1 MQRWLVVKREGVAMR
16 LTHNSLSVL
25 FSITLLSVGTTL
37 SGCGGSDGSSPEGP
51 PVNEL
56 SSNKARVTAPAVS
69 SEDALTFANDN
80 LALSVDLHLA
90 LRSSESGNFVFS
102 QTSISTALGMLYAGA
117 RTTTAAQMADTL
129 HFSLPAARLHA
140 GFNALD
146 LALTTPS
153 TSNASAFQLT
163 FANSIWI
170 QKDFSVLPG
179 FLDTLAE
186 NYGAGL
192 FVEDFQSAPEP
203 ARNTIN
209 GWVAHRTEGQ
219 IPSLFPQGSI
229 NTLTRLVLANAV
241 YFHGDWKVKFKKDS
255 PNEIFHALSGDVSVP
270 TMHGANNAA
279 IWSGAGWNAGVLDYV
294 GNTTSM
300 IIVVPDAGTFAAF
313 ESGLTF
319 ESLSAI
325 LAGAGSGGRADLIM
339 PRFKFSTDVGLNET
353 LSALGM
359 PEAFSDGADFSGING
374 GRDLRIQSV
383 IHQAIINVDES
394 GTTASAA
401 TGVSVGVTSLP
412 PTLVVN
418 RPFLFFVRHNPT
430 GAILFQGRVVD
441 PSK

>member
-1 MQRWLVVKREGVAMR
+1 MR
-16 LTHNSLSVL
+16 RAHNSLVVL
-25 FSITLLSVGTTL
+25 FGFFFLLVGVTL
-37 SGCGGSDGSSPEGP
+37 SGCGGSEGSPPDDAP
-51 PVNEL
+51 PVNEI
-56 SSNKARVTAPAVS
+56 SSNKARVTAPVVS
-69 SEDALTFANDN
+69 SGDAATFANDN
-80 LALSVDLHLA
+80 LAFSVDMYLA
-90 LRSSESGNFVFS
+90 LRSSQPGNFLFS
-102 QTSISTALGMLYAGA
+102 QTSISTALAMLYAGA
-117 RTTTAAQMADTL
+117 GTTTAAQMSDTL

-140 GFNALD
+140 AFNALD
-146 LALTTPS
+146 LALTTPPS
-153 TSNASAFQLT
+153 TSNGFQLT
-163 FANSIWI
+163 FANSLWI

-255 PNEIFHALSGDVSVP
+255 PNEIFHTLSGDVSVP

-339 PRFKFSTDVGLNET
+339 PRFKFSTDVGLNST